1 MKRNDLFEIIFK
13 LSSDWTVQ
21 LWWRLCGDASDPRT
35 GCDTAWL
42 AYNDRIHRFDHDFP
56 DDTWA
61 NCDQCGNICRQQDR
75 RSAGIDCGDLWVHFA
90 VLYYRNF
97 DRMVL
102 FKI

>member
-1 MKRNDLFEIIFK
+1 MIYLKLF
-13 LSSDWTVQ
+13 LSFLQIGLFSFGGGYAAMP
-21 LWWRLCGDASDPRT
+21 LIRGT
-35 GCDTAWL
+35 GSVAARL
-42 AYNDRIHRFDHDFP
+42 AYDDRIHRFDHDFP

-61 NCDQCGNICRQQDR
+61 NCDQCGNICRQQDCG
-75 RSAGIDCGDLWVHFA
+75 SSGICCGDLWVHSA